1 MLFVSGC
8 SSNEPA
14 DQTGGGGEEAVT
26 PAEGATPAG
35 TPAENGENDE
45 SIVEAAD
52 AAGFTTFVAVV
63 KDAGLESTLNEG
75 GPYTVFAPTNEAFDK
90 LPAGTLDNLKNNKEL
105 VNNVLTY
112 HVVSGEYRAAN
123 LADGSNPVLTTLEG
137 GTLPVNVTEDGNIT
151 VGTATV
157 VTSNIAADNGVIH
170 GIDEVLIPPNITI
183 P

>member
-8 SSNEPA
+8 ASNEPA
-14 DQTGGGGEEAVT
+14 NNTGGEEAVT

-35 TPAENGENDE
+35 TPAEENGDLNNG

-52 AAGFTTFVAVV
+52 AAGFTTFVTVV

-75 GPYTVFAPTNEAFDK
+75 GPYTVFAPTNEAFEK
-90 LPAGTLDNLKNNKEL
+90 LPAGTLDNLENNKEL

-123 LADGSNPVLTTLEG
+123 LADMSNPVLTTLEG

-151 VGTATV
+151 VGNATV

-170 GIDEVLIPPNITI
+170 GIDEVLIPPNITV
-183 P
+183 